1 MTGPH
6 DWGYGQ
12 DDGPSEWYKSY
23 PVAQGNRQSPI
34 DIVPAKAVYD
44 PSLKPLN
51 ICYESCTSLNISN
64 NGHSVMV
71 EFEDADDKTAI
82 SGGPFENP
90 FRLKQLHFHW
100 GTKPSQGS
108 EHTVDGKPFPSE
120 LHLVHWNA
128 RKYATF
134 GEAAAAPDGLA
145 VIGVF
150 LEIGNEHANMN
161 RLTDAFYMVKFK
173 GTKAQFRSFNP
184 KCLLPLSLD
193 YWTYPGSLTTPPL
206 NESVTWIVLKE
217 PIKISEKQLEKF
229 RTLLFTAEEDQR
241 IQMVDNFRPPQ
252 PLRGRVVRASF
263 KA

>member
-1 MTGPH
+1 NLNH
-6 DWGYGQ
+6 WR
-12 DDGPSEWYKSY
+12 PSEWHKSY
-23 PVAQGNRQSPI
+23 PIAQGNRQSPI
-34 DIVPAKAVYD
+34 DIVSARAVYD
-44 PSLKPLN
+44 PNLKPL
-51 ICYESCTSLNISN
+51 IISYESCTSLNISN

-71 EFEDADDKTAI
+71 EFEDTDDKTAI

-90 FRLKQLHFHW
+90 FRLKQFHFHW
-100 GTKPSQGS
+100 GTKHSQGS
-108 EHTVDGKPFPSE
+108 EHTIDGKPFPCE

-145 VIGVF
+145 VVGVF
-150 LEIGNEHANMN
+150 LEVKITKIA
-161 RLTDAFYMVKFK
+161 LQTDQTTTN

-193 YWTYPGSLTTPPL
+193 YWTYLGSLTTPPL

-217 PIKISEKQLEKF
+217 PIRISEKQLEKF
-229 RTLLFTAEEDQR
+229 RMLLFTSEGDQR
-241 IQMVDNFRPPQ
+241 IQMVNNFRPPQ
-252 PLRGRVVRASF
+252 PLKGRVVRASF